1 MVDGTR
7 VVALLLALAV
17 TSPVVAAPASG
28 KAPPTKAA
36 SAKTA
41 SAKKEPRPAARGEE
55 APRAE
60 AESGEE
66 WIDKGEATAPGG
78 RAPDPEFGDP
88 PEVTAGEP
96 QERPSPLTPPPEE
109 MPGRPGDPP
118 PDLDRLLS
126 ELVALRARVD
136 GLTST
141 LYESKLQIRLDADG
155 EETRILSLVVTVDGG
170 VVYSAPANFV
180 GADGIT
186 VYEHAVAPG
195 RHVIGVE
202 VERAH
207 PGSSGHRSWQ
217 ATRYTVEVPERR
229 TLAARI
235 EVEDDSSVELTSGKY
250 RGIATMRVEV
260 LAP

>member
-1 MVDGTR
+1 MVDGMR
-7 VVALLLALAV
+7 VAALLLALVV
-17 TSPVVAAPASG
+17 TSPATAAPGSGG
-28 KAPPTKAA
+28 KAPGGKL
-36 SAKTA
+36 A
-41 SAKKEPRPAARGEE
+41 SAKKEAAAG
-55 APRAE
+55 PQAE
-60 AESGEE
+60 PTSGDAWVE
-66 WIDKGEATAPGG
+66 KGEAASPGG
-78 RAPDPEFGDP
+78 RAPDPELGDP
-88 PEVTAGEP
+88 PTVTEGEP
-96 QERPSPLTPPPEE
+96 EERPSPLTPPASE

-118 PDLDRLLS
+118 PDLDRLLA

-141 LYESKLQIRLDADG
+141 LYESKLRIRLDADG

-217 ATRYTVEVPERR
+217 ATRYTVEVPEKR
-229 TLAARI
+229 TLATRL
-235 EVEDDSSVELTSGKY
+235 EVEDDSSVDAPSSGKY